1 MRNTIGDGDYC
12 PHNGHHGRML
22 ITSSKRQWCP
32 HQSHDMDG
40 TPSFYDGATSEK
52 VVEGDRKRR
61 GRVR

>member
-1 MRNTIGDGDYC
+1 MRHTIGDGDYC
-12 PHNGHHGRML
+12 PHNGDHGRML

-40 TPSFYDGATSEK
+40 TPSFYDGTTK